1 MQTAPMVESIQADLA
16 AVVAVGDE
24 AASTVASQIATA
36 LAPALRM
43 LLLEAATE
51 AAGEISLQLPEGRV
65 EVRLQG
71 GEPALLYVE
80 DALAPTLSADD
91 SAAEAR
97 ITLRLPGPL
106 KARVEA
112 EAAREGISVN
122 AWLIRTA
129 ARGVDQKFR
138 RVGNRVTGF
147 AHS

>member
-1 MQTAPMVESIQADLA
+1 MQTAPLVESIQADLA

-36 LAPALRM
+36 LGPALRM

-71 GEPALLYVE
+71 GEPALVYME
-80 DALAPTLSADD
+80 DAPAPAPSGDD

-112 EAAREGISVN
+112 EAAREGVSVN

-129 ARGVDQKFR
+129 ARGVDQKYR